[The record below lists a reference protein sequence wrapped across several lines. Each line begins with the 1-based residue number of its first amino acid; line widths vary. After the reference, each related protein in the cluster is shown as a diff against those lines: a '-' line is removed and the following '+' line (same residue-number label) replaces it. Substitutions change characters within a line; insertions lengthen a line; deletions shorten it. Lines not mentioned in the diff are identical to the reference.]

1 VRTMMMTLGV
11 LALLGSG
18 CISSRCLRDAD
29 CTEGLVCREETF
41 ACVEPEC
48 SADSECGRGKVCEKR
63 FCVEGCVTVAD
74 CNPDQ
79 VCLDRRC
86 RDVGPECDCPM
97 APEFCGTDINPSST
111 TAEAR
116 LCVPDSFPDGVALFF
131 GSIGCGHCTAIYDA
145 LKPRIAQLRA
155 EGLAPKLIWVQVPT
169 LPATPSDVYARLG
182 AEGTVP
188 VILDTV
194 ELGIWPGYAA
204 AWYDVILVDRHGCL
218 LQTFPSLDATQLNG
232 EVGDQLVAAWRDAM
246 DEACPTPLDGGDA
259 GTDAGDGG
267 DADASDDG
275 PTEVSDDAAT
285 DRADV
290 PEDLPDVLDAADEAI
305 DVVEDVPDADDG
317 TTETSMDGS

>member
-1 VRTMMMTLGV
+1 MVLTLGV

-18 CISSRCLRDAD
+18 CISSRCFLDAD
-29 CTEGLVCREETF
+29 CPEGLMCSTH

-48 SADSECGRGKVCEKR
+48 TAGEDCEPDQ
-63 FCVEGCVTVAD
+63 FCVE
-74 CNPDQ
+74 
-79 VCLDRRC
+79 RRC
-86 RDVGPECDCPM
+86 RDACPECDLPV

-145 LKPRIAQLRA
+145 LKPRIAQLRG
-155 EGLAPKLIWVQVPT
+155 EGLAPKLIWVQVST

-188 VILDTV
+188 VILDTP
-194 ELGIWPGYAA
+194 ELGIWPAFAA
-204 AWYDVILVDRHGCL
+204 AWYEVILVNSHGCL
-218 LQTFPSLDATQLNG
+218 LETFPSLDATQLNG

-267 DADASDDG
+267 DADASDDSAADRDDTVEEAIDA
-275 PTEVSDDAAT
+275 PEAIDDVPDVVEDAAEE
-285 DRADV
+285 V
-290 PEDLPDVLDAADEAI
+290 EDVLDAG
-305 DVVEDVPDADDG
+305 DG